1 MRPFTRMKSLDRRR
15 LVGVRDITSV
25 MDPVRDDAT
34 IWRVTLDRHRDEL
47 EECAAVLS
55 VDEKRRARRF
65 RFEQDCD
72 RFTVCRAVLRQ
83 LLAQELA
90 IDACKVDIVYGRYG
104 KPLLPPLAGRRV
116 SFNVSHSDGQALVAL
131 ASHEVGVD
139 IERIRPVDDLVRLAK
154 TALSLTEQAALFALP
169 GPQRL
174 KGFFNCWTRKEAYI
188 KATGYGLSRPLD
200 EFDVTLAPGERAR
213 LAYVKDG
220 PHEPTRWSMSS
231 GEPLDGYKA
240 AVCIKRP
247 SR

>member
-1 MRPFTRMKSLDRRR
+1 M
-15 LVGVRDITSV
+15 
-25 MDPVRDDAT
+25 
-34 IWRVTLDRHRDEL
+34 
-47 EECAAVLS
+47 
-55 VDEKRRARRF
+55 
-65 RFEQDCD
+65 
-72 RFTVCRAVLRQ
+72 CRAVLRQ

-90 IDACKVDIVYGRYG
+90 IDACKVDIVYGPYG

-154 TALSLTEQAALFALP
+154 TAFSLTEQAALFALP
-169 GPQRL
+169 GLQRL

-188 KATGYGLSRPLD
+188 KATGHGLSHPL
-200 EFDVTLAPGERAR
+200 DVTLASGECAR
-213 LAYVKDG
+213 LVYVKDG

-231 GEPLDGYKA
+231 GEPLDGYKV